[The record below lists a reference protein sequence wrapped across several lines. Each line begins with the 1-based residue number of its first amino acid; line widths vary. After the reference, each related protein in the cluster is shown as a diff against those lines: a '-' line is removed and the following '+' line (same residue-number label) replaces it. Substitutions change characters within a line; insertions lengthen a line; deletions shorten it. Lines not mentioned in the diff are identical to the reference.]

1 MNRIL
6 NPATVAP
13 PAGRYSHAIEVPANA
28 RWLTI
33 SGQVGTAPDGTVAAD
48 IESQAANCWR
58 NITSILA
65 DAGMAVSDLVKVTV
79 FLTREQDIP
88 AYRAARDRALGE
100 ARPASTLLVIS
111 KLASPSFLVELEA
124 TAAKS

>member
-13 PAGRYSHAIEVPANA
+13 PVGKYSHAIEVPPDA

-33 SGQVGTAPDGTVAAD
+33 SGQVGAAPDGTVPAD
-48 IESQAANCWR
+48 IQGQAANCWR
-58 NITSILA
+58 NILSILA
-65 DAGMAVSDLVKVTV
+65 DAGMAVGDLVKVTV

-88 AYRAARDRALGE
+88 AYREARDRALGD
-100 ARPASTLLVIS
+100 ARPASTLLVVS
-111 KLASPSFLVELEA
+111 KLASPSFLVEVEA
-124 TAAKS
+124 TAAKA